1 MEHTHNIGTKTDRQS
16 CFWSV
21 RFQLYFF
28 NVYASVKYP
37 RTSEKSVIYLYIRWW
52 WWLLLTSTFFS
63 RLFQFCFFFEFLNW
77 HWHKTVFW
85 NVTNITL
92 NFVWI
97 HSVTIDD
104 DKQDK
109 LRYFFLLL
117 SVKSVN
123 NNNKKRM
130 NFRYHKWPLLLSL
143 IRVHAIWFCCHIET
157 FFSQIR
163 VKISV
168 NLATKSKSF
177 FICTWLEFIMI
188 LIILDSICVH

>member
-1 MEHTHNIGTKTDRQS
+1 MMLVDILLLVDTFNACQHYPYETRKEMKWKPEYILSFYFYYISLLIPENKLYPKWNTTHTHNIGTKTDRQS

-37 RTSEKSVIYLYIRWW
+37 RTIVKKVWYTCIRWW

-63 RLFQFCFFFEFLNW
+63 RFFQFCFFFEFLNW

-109 LRYFFLLL
+109 LRYFFL
-117 SVKSVN
+117 S
-123 NNNKKRM
+123 
-130 NFRYHKWPLLLSL
+130 F
-143 IRVHAIWFCCHIET
+143 F
-157 FFSQIR
+157 FFSCQ
-163 VKISV
+163 S
-168 NLATKSKSF
+168 NQ
-177 FICTWLEFIMI
+177 
-188 LIILDSICVH
+188 